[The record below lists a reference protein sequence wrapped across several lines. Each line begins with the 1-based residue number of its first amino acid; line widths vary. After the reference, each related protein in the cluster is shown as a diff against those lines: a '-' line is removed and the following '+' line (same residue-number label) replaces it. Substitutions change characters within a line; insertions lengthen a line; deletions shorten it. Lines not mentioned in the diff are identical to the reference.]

1 MIKIFTLSYC
11 LIGGNSDFFF
21 FLDKLQRDGVI
32 FLKKFSKS
40 NISLKSPLTTEFG
53 E

>member
-11 LIGGNSDFFF
+11 LIGGNSDFF
-21 FLDKLQRDGVI
+21 LDELQRDGVI